1 MAVKFLV
8 HKAMGYINKA
18 PHRSPWGF
26 SLQANI
32 VGSIY
37 SFISSPFITLAIL
50 ILSSTIF
57 FTLLLP
63 CPARATSAT
72 QIIFSG
78 DSREIWVD
86 GIREELPEK
95 PYLSGDYIMV
105 PLRYLAEKL
114 GGQVQWEPGPP
125 ETIKVSLRNHEAIIY
140 PGSKIVFLLERDQ
153 PGAEILPAE
162 IQKIGQLVFAPAIM
176 FYKVF
181 NIPYARWPEG
191 GAYLL
196 GSTNR
201 PPTAY
206 FEVSQPA
213 YAGQPL
219 HYTVKAQDPEGDPI
233 VEERWIGRQE
243 VFPEE
248 GLYTVTL
255 QVKDSRGS
263 WSIPFSR
270 TIKVLPAPLAL
281 QPGDLWPEE
290 KISPTFTY
298 KPTKKRT
305 GPILLFSDSPEYI
318 ERPGILYRD
327 EIEGEARLYFW
338 HAIQS
343 PLTFKIYVVAFNP
356 GQQEVKLTIEK
367 EGYGGPSNNVYQV
380 AKEALIQ
387 YFNATQSRTL
397 RLKPGEAL
405 ILNKIAP
412 SAVRHQVLHG
422 IMDVYATAK
431 LQIFFVALPATA
443 DVLKEYTKLPYLP
456 ADGVHTRGTFGPS
469 DIEMELFL
477 SGRETGSLVLADGQE
492 DEFLPGKGSAPSLTG
507 NYGALYKLKLLPTR
521 DIEVFLVPVS
531 GYFGGIVVLEGN
543 IIEVPRQGFVE
554 APEQA
559 IFVGKLKANRP
570 AELYFIPPGGSCLPV
585 KLVFKPS

>member
-1 MAVKFLV
+1 MVNKFIA
-8 HKAMGYINKA
+8 HKTMSCVNNAPRRSKYILIPCLFA
-18 PHRSPWGF
+18 IF
-26 SLQANI
+26 SL
-32 VGSIY
+32 
-37 SFISSPFITLAIL
+37 F
-50 ILSSTIF
+50 TIF
-57 FTLLLP
+57 LP
-63 CPARATSAT
+63 YPALAATAT
-72 QIIFSG
+72 QVIFSEN
-78 DSREIWVD
+78 SREIWID
-86 GIREELPEK
+86 GTRDELPEK

-105 PLRYLAEKL
+105 PLRPLAEKL

-125 ETIKVSLRNHEAIIY
+125 ETIKVSLGNRQAIIY
-140 PGSKIVFLLERDQ
+140 PGSKIVFYLEGEQ

-162 IQKIGQLVFAPAIM
+162 IQKVGQLVFAPAIM
-176 FYKVF
+176 FYRVF

-191 GAYLL
+191 KAYLL

-219 HYTVKAQDPEGDPI
+219 HYTVKPQDPEGDPI

-263 WSIPFSR
+263 WSKPFSR
-270 TIKVLPAPLAL
+270 TIKVLSAPVTL
-281 QPGDLWPEE
+281 QPGDLWPKE

-298 KPTKKRT
+298 KPIKKHT

-343 PLTFKIYVVAFNP
+343 PLTFRIYVLAVNP
-356 GQQEVKLTIEK
+356 GQREVELTIEK
-367 EGYGGPSNNVYQV
+367 EGYSGPSNNVYQV

-405 ILNKIAP
+405 ILNKITP
-412 SAVRHQVLHG
+412 PAVRHQVVHG
-422 IMDVYATAK
+422 IMDVYATGK
-431 LQIFFVALPATA
+431 LQILFIALPTTT
-443 DVLKEYTKLPYLP
+443 DVLKEYNKLPYLL
-456 ADGVHTRGTFGPS
+456 ADGIHTRGTFGPS
-469 DIEMELFL
+469 DIEIELVL
-477 SGRETGSLVLADGQE
+477 TGQETGSLILADGQE

-507 NYGALYKLKLLPTR
+507 NYGAFYKLKLLPIR
-521 DIEVFLVPVS
+521 DTEVFLVPVS

-543 IIEVPRQGFVE
+543 IIEVPRKGFVE
-554 APEQA
+554 TPEQA
-559 IFVGKLKANRP
+559 IFLGKLKANRP

-585 KLVFKPS
+585 KLVFKPSL